1 MGVHFVRRLAPIS
14 AVAFAVGLLA
24 PAALAQTVP
33 QRRAEAGVGEA
44 ATPPSAVERAAA
56 PEVVAPRLIHLVEA
70 AWPEA
75 APPRDAV
82 VLLEL
87 VIGSDGVVHEAQ
99 VVEGAGDGFDESA
112 LRASRQFV
120 FTPAMRNGDAVAVRI
135 RYRYEFRV
143 PDTDPARSVKSVE
156 NPAARSFP
164 LEEAPADPDTEARRS
179 EVLAFSEQSREQP
192 PPTGVDAAPVP
203 AVEVLVQ
210 GESEAERLQRSARAV
225 TVVDLEEA
233 RARTASLGAVLS
245 RQEGISVRNTG
256 GLGAR
261 SEVSLEGFT
270 GDQVRFFLDGVPLRL
285 AGFSLGVANAPLQF
299 LERIEVYRGV
309 VPVRF
314 GADALGGAIN
324 LVSTTDEPGT
334 RAAVSL
340 LGGSFGTQR
349 ATAAVAHQ
357 DADDGWFVRARGFW
371 DEAKN
376 DYPVTVEI
384 PDDEGRLA
392 SARVRRFHDAYAAW
406 GAMLDFGVAERP
418 WARQLMLRAFQ
429 SAHDREVQHGRSS
442 MQVPYG
448 EVTYGRRAKGV
459 QLHYSYARERA
470 RVEAKVGYTAETTHF
485 EDLARCRYDW
495 RGRCV
500 QVPFQGEINS
510 IPLDRERTDGVW
522 FSRIDWLTQVA
533 PGHQLHVSL
542 APTHVRQS
550 GRDAAIGEGAY
561 DALRAGRN
569 LTTHVA
575 GMEHHAELWDGTL
588 ANVLFGKTYQM
599 LLGADEQLPN
609 GNHRNLQ
616 RAELFGG
623 WGNSL
628 RWSPS
633 DQLDLKTSYEYALR
647 LPNTEEIFGDGV
659 LVLENLRLRSERSHN
674 LNLGA
679 HYDAVEPERGGVS
692 AQATGFARWSTD
704 LIRTLFAGG
713 AALIN
718 ENVPKVT
725 TFGVHGAASWSAP
738 AQWLTILGN
747 ATWQDV
753 RNRSPEGSYGPSGDR
768 IPNQPYLLANAQLQL
783 HHRGILSTQD
793 RLRLVWNTG
802 YVHEFFKAWE
812 SQGARDSKLVV
823 PSQLHHDVGVLYGAR
838 GGATA
843 FDVSFEVSNLTSA
856 HLYDYF
862 GVQKPGRAFYLKVSI
877 ELSKEGAE

>member
-1 MGVHFVRRLAPIS
+1 MGVHLVRRLAPLS
-14 AVAFAVGLLA
+14 SVAFAVGLLA
-24 PAALAQTVP
+24 PVAFAQP
-33 QRRAEAGVGEA
+33 AQQGRAEAGVAEA
-44 ATPPSAVERAAA
+44 ETPASAQERAGA
-56 PEVVAPRLIHLVEA
+56 PEVVAPRLIHFVEA

-75 APPRDAV
+75 APQRDAA

-87 VIGSDGVVHEAQ
+87 VIGSDGAVHEAQ
-99 VVEGAGDGFDESA
+99 VIEGAGDGFDQSA
-112 LRASRQFV
+112 LRAAQQFV
-120 FTPAMRNGDAVAVRI
+120 FTPAMRSGGAVAVRI
-135 RYRYEFRV
+135 RYQYEFRAPDAGHVGSFEPAGAKAV
-143 PDTDPARSVKSVE
+143 PSVVLEATLADADAGARQS
-156 NPAARSFP
+156 
-164 LEEAPADPDTEARRS
+164 EALVGS
-179 EVLAFSEQSREQP
+179 GQSLEQP
-192 PPTGVDAAPVP
+192 PPSTAADAAP

-210 GESEAERLQRSARAV
+210 GESAAERLQRSARAV
-225 TVVDLEEA
+225 TVVDLEQA

-245 RQEGISVRNTG
+245 RQEGITVRNTG

-285 AGFSLGVANAPLQF
+285 AGFSLGAANAPLQF

-324 LVSTTDEPGT
+324 LVSATDEPGT
-334 RAAVSL
+334 RALVSL
-340 LGGSFGTQR
+340 LGGSFATQR

-357 DADDGWFVRARGFW
+357 DPDDGWFVRARGFW
-371 DEAKN
+371 DEAEN

-384 PDDEGRLA
+384 PDADGRLA
-392 SARVRRFHDAYAAW
+392 PARVRRFHDAYAAW
-406 GAMLDFGVAERP
+406 GAMLDVGVAERP

-429 SAHDREVQHGRSS
+429 SAHDREVQHGRTS

-448 EVTYGRRAKGV
+448 EVTFGRRARGA

-470 RVEAKVGYTAETTHF
+470 RVEAKVGYTEETTHF

-495 RGRCV
+495 RGHCV

-510 IPLDRERTDGVW
+510 IPMDRQRTDGVW
-522 FSRIDWLTQVA
+522 FSRIDWASQVA

-550 GRDAAIGEGAY
+550 GRDAAIEEGAY

-575 GMEHHAELWDGTL
+575 GMEYHAELWDGAL
-588 ANVLFGKTYQM
+588 VNVLFGKTYQM
-599 LLGADEQLPN
+599 LLRADEQLPN
-609 GNHRNLQ
+609 GNHRKLQ

-623 WGNSL
+623 WGDSL

-633 DQLDLKTSYEYALR
+633 DRSYLKASYEYALR

-659 LVLENLRLRSERSHN
+659 LVLENLHLRSERSHN

-679 HYDAVEPERGGVS
+679 HYDAVDPERGGVS
-692 AQATGFARWSTD
+692 AQATGFARWSSD

-713 AALIN
+713 AALVN
-718 ENVPKVT
+718 ENVPEVST
-725 TFGVHGAASWSAP
+725 LGVHGAASWSAP
-738 AQWLTILGN
+738 AHWLTFLGN

-753 RNRSPEGSYGPSGDR
+753 RNRSPEGSYGQSGDR
-768 IPNQPYLLANAQLQL
+768 IPNQPYLMANAQLQL
-783 HHRGILSTQD
+783 QHRGLLGARD

-823 PSQLHHDVGVLYGAR
+823 PSQLHHDVGLLYGAR

-843 FDVSFEVSNLTSA
+843 FDVSFEVSNLTNA
-856 HLYDYF
+856 ELYDYF
-862 GVQKPGRAFYLKVSI
+862 GVQKPGRAFYVKVSI
-877 ELSKEGAE
+877 EFSREGAE